1 MHSANLEHEQKLF
14 TSGYRL
20 IAGLDEVGRGAL
32 AGPVSVGVAVLDQQN
47 QQILEGLT
55 DSKALTQKRRE
66 ALIPRIQEWCSY
78 AIGHTTPAEIDVLGM
93 TYALRLAAQRALA
106 DLAYRGLYPEA
117 VLLDGKHDWLSPQPA
132 NLLDSID
139 PVYRRYE
146 DLLHRVWHSDDSNAR
161 NGWDG
166 PVTMIIKG
174 DYQCASIA
182 AASVV
187 AKVERDALMGSLAAE
202 NSHYGWAKNKGY
214 GSVAHRQAISEYGPS
229 VYHRLSWSLP
239 TTEEQLM
246 NAYIGR
252 GEVTKISGEDEEN
265 S

>member
-14 TSGYRL
+14 TAGYRL

-55 DSKALTQKRRE
+55 DSKALTPKRRE
-66 ALIPRIQEWCSY
+66 ALIPRIQKWCSY

-106 DLAYRGLYPEA
+106 DLAHRGLYPEA

-146 DLLHRVWHSDDSNAR
+146 ELLHRVW
-161 NGWDG
+161 NGANSAVEKGWSG
-166 PVTMIIKG
+166 PVTTIIKG

-187 AKVERDALMGSLAAE
+187 AKVDRDAFMESLSAE
-202 NSHYGWAKNKGY
+202 NPHYGWAKNKGY
-214 GSVAHRQAISEYGPS
+214 GSVVHRQAISEYGPS
-229 VYHRLSWSLP
+229 IYHRLSWSLP
-239 TTEEQLM
+239 ATEEQLT
-246 NAYIGR
+246 NTRIGR
-252 GEVTKISGEDEEN
+252 SEVLKVSGEDGE

>member
-1 MHSANLEHEQKLF
+1 MHSANLDHEQKLF
-14 TSGYRL
+14 TAGYRL

-55 DSKALTQKRRE
+55 DSKALTPKRRE
-66 ALIPRIQEWCSY
+66 ALIPRIQKWCSY

-106 DLAYRGLYPEA
+106 DLAHRGLYPEA

-146 DLLHRVWHSDDSNAR
+146 ELLHRVW
-161 NGWDG
+161 NGANSAVEKVG
-166 PVTMIIKG
+166 VVQSPRLLRVII
-174 DYQCASIA
+174 S
-182 AASVV
+182 
-187 AKVERDALMGSLAAE
+187 ALL
-202 NSHYGWAKNKGY
+202 
-214 GSVAHRQAISEYGPS
+214 
-229 VYHRLSWSLP
+229 
-239 TTEEQLM
+239 
-246 NAYIGR
+246 
-252 GEVTKISGEDEEN
+252 
-265 S
+265 

>member
-1 MHSANLEHEQKLF
+1 
-14 TSGYRL
+14 
-20 IAGLDEVGRGAL
+20 
-32 AGPVSVGVAVLDQQN
+32 
-47 QQILEGLT
+47 
-55 DSKALTQKRRE
+55 
-66 ALIPRIQEWCSY
+66 
-78 AIGHTTPAEIDVLGM
+78 M

-146 DLLHRVWHSDDSNAR
+146 ELLHRVW
-161 NGWDG
+161 NGANSVVEKGWSG
-166 PVTMIIKG
+166 PVTTIIKG

-187 AKVERDALMGSLAAE
+187 AKVDRDAFMESLSAE
-202 NSHYGWAKNKGY
+202 NPHYGWAKNKGY

-229 VYHRLSWSLP
+229 IYHRLSWSLP
-239 TTEEQLM
+239 ATEEQLT
-246 NAYIGR
+246 NTRIGR
-252 GEVTKISGEDEEN
+252 SEVLKILGEDGE